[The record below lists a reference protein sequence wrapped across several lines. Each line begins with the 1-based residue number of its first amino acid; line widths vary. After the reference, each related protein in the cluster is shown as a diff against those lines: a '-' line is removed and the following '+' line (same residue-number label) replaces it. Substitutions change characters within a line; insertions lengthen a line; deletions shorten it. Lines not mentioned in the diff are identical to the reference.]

1 MNVDLEEPT
10 FSDDLAAL
18 YEQEAETR
26 ADNKRRGI
34 VIQHRGWP
42 LVDVF
47 RSEDDRSTYIPSSQ
61 ALYRRNHDPP
71 SSPPTMPFMSSAV
84 APPPIT
90 MSQSLGKDVTNN
102 VFMEDSDSD
111 DEMPLPQQQPIS
123 EPSQTQEQSHSDTIP
138 PPALDTPTHSQTDRQ
153 PQIQSQPHDLG
164 LSLFA
169 KRTIHNPLISSSR
182 TPTATKVAIHTSS
195 GKTFSV
201 QKKQNAE
208 ALSTERLAASR
219 SEVTEGRAQRS
230 YYGIDIHNLVK
241 EAKAQQ
247 VIDQAEAERKAAMP
261 SIEPLMPADG
271 PQKNQRTLMWTEKYR
286 ARKFTELVGDDRTH
300 RSVMHWLKRWDEIVF
315 PGSSRKP
322 KHRKN
327 ADNGEQERPHRKV
340 LLLTGPPG
348 LGKTTLAHVCAK
360 QAGYEVQEINAS
372 DERSRD
378 VVKGRIRDMVG
389 TENVRGVDQKTAE
402 GKIRKAG
409 RPVCVIVDEVD
420 GVVGGSGGAGEGGF
434 IKALLDL
441 VALDTRNSNRTRSQ
455 QPSGKKKVDN
465 FRLLRPLILICNDVY
480 HPSLRPLR
488 QSTAAE
494 IIHVRKP
501 AINSVVSRMQSIFDK
516 ENIPYDGDGVR
527 KLCEASWGMT
537 SRKEGGSGTS
547 TGEGDI
553 RGILVVGEWIAG
565 RLRATHD
572 PVANSIQRLTRRW
585 IETNILA
592 DLSHGGGSARS
603 VGRGGPKEVVERVF
617 KEGAGFSKPSILA
630 APTTTTSITGM
641 KGVAES
647 GKRQAMDRLREMVD
661 TSGDIDRIMT
671 DCFSAYP
678 DQPYQDDNYLSKPD
692 EAYEWL
698 NFHDQ
703 LSSAVFSHSEW
714 ELATYLAQPILAFH
728 HLFATPNRSHS
739 TANKWNEQETTEDNE
754 PPTPFSGPQASYQ
767 AHETQKSNFEIL
779 QTLQAS
785 LSLPLLRMF
794 PSPTAMS
801 TEFVPYLTRM
811 LNPNV
816 SPVVVQNSGI
826 STASVRKASEKL
838 LVQRAVNAMTAS
850 GIRFDR
856 IRLESEGTSHSGPQT
871 YVYRM
876 EPAIDSM
883 SVFETLDVKA
893 AGMTPVDR
901 TRYAVR
907 QVLDQEFSI
916 AAKKSAETARVNR
929 GNGGVITSLGD
940 VVAGAAV
947 PSLSREDSRKLKRDF
962 FGRIIAEEEQEA
974 PQQGEGENDDEET
987 AASKKKKAKTEDG
1000 GDKERVWVTF
1010 HEGYSNAVRKPVS
1023 LRELL
1028 GAM

>member
-1 MNVDLEEPT
+1 
-10 FSDDLAAL
+10 
-18 YEQEAETR
+18 
-26 ADNKRRGI
+26 
-34 VIQHRGWP
+34 
-42 LVDVF
+42 
-47 RSEDDRSTYIPSSQ
+47 
-61 ALYRRNHDPP
+61 
-71 SSPPTMPFMSSAV
+71 
-84 APPPIT
+84 
-90 MSQSLGKDVTNN
+90 MSQTLGKEKANN
-102 VFMEDSDSD
+102 VFMEDSDSED
-111 DEMPLPQQQPIS
+111 DTAQPQREVAQSQEQQTSNTDQSPALPPPTQSQSSQQP
-123 EPSQTQEQSHSDTIP
+123 
-138 PPALDTPTHSQTDRQ
+138 
-153 PQIQSQPHDLG
+153 QSQSQSQDLG
-164 LSLFA
+164 LSLLA
-169 KRTIHNPLISSSR
+169 KRTIHNPLISSTK
-182 TPTATKVAIHTSS
+182 TPTTTRVSICTSS
-195 GKTFSV
+195 GKSFSV
-201 QKKQNAE
+201 RKKQNTE
-208 ALSTERLAASR
+208 SLSTERLAASR
-219 SEVTEGRAQRS
+219 SEIAEGRAQRS

-247 VIDQAEAERKAAMP
+247 IIDQAEAERKAAMP
-261 SIEPLMPADG
+261 SIEPALPVDPA
-271 PQKNQRTLMWTEKYR
+271 QRNQRTLMWTEKYR

-327 ADNGEQERPHRKV
+327 AENAEQERPHRKIM
-340 LLLTGPPG
+340 LLTGPPG

-389 TENVRGVDQKTAE
+389 TENVRGVDTKTAA

-420 GVVGGSGGAGEGGF
+420 GVVGGSGGGGEGGF

-441 VALDTRNSNRTRSQ
+441 VALDSRNSNKIRSSQ
-455 QPSGKKKVDN
+455 QPSGKKKGDN

-501 AINSVVSRMQSIFDK
+501 AISSVVSRMQSIFEK

-537 SRKEGGSGTS
+537 NRKEGGSGSS

-572 PVANSIQRLTRRW
+572 PLANSMQRLTRRW
-585 IETNILA
+585 IEANILA
-592 DLSHGGGSARS
+592 DLSHGGGSARG

-617 KEGAGFSKPSILA
+617 KEGAGFSKPSMLA
-630 APTTTTSITGM
+630 APSSTASATGI
-641 KGVAES
+641 KGVAEA
-647 GKRQAMDRLREMVD
+647 GKRQAMDRLREMVH

-692 EAYEWL
+692 AAYEWL

-728 HLFATPNRSHS
+728 HLFATPNRSH
-739 TANKWNEQETTEDNE
+739 TTTNNNKWNEQDNAEDNE
-754 PPTPFSGPQASYQ
+754 PPTPFSGPGASFQ
-767 AHETQKSNFEIL
+767 AHEAQKSNLEIL
-779 QTLQAS
+779 QTLHTS

-794 PSPTAMS
+794 PSPTSM
-801 TEFVPYLTRM
+801 TTDLIPYLTRM
-811 LNPNV
+811 LNPSV
-816 SPVVVQNSGI
+816 SPIVVHNSGS
-826 STASVRKASEKL
+826 STASVRKATEKL
-838 LVQRAVNAMTAS
+838 LVSRAVNAMAAS

-856 IRLESEGTSHSGPQT
+856 IRLDSEGVSHSSGPQT
-871 YVYRM
+871 WVFRM
-876 EPAIDSM
+876 EPAVDEL
-883 SVFETLDVKA
+883 SVYDTFDLKA
-893 AGMTPVDR
+893 AGLEKVDR
-901 TRYAVR
+901 TRFAVR
-907 QVLDQEFSI
+907 QVLSQEFSVHT
-916 AAKKSAETARVNR
+916 KKTAETARVAR
-929 GNGGVITSLGD
+929 GGIVSLTD
-940 VVAGAAV
+940 AVAGATL
-947 PSLSREDSRKLKRDF
+947 PTLSRDGSKKAKRDF
-962 FGRIIAEEEQEA
+962 FGRVVAEEKEE
-974 PQQGEGENDDEET
+974 EGEDE
-987 AASKKKKAKTEDG
+987 AVQQKRKRAKLDEG

-1023 LRELL
+1023 LGELVGGL
-1028 GAM
+1028 

>member
-1 MNVDLEEPT
+1 
-10 FSDDLAAL
+10 
-18 YEQEAETR
+18 
-26 ADNKRRGI
+26 
-34 VIQHRGWP
+34 
-42 LVDVF
+42 
-47 RSEDDRSTYIPSSQ
+47 
-61 ALYRRNHDPP
+61 
-71 SSPPTMPFMSSAV
+71 MPFMSSAV
-84 APPPIT
+84 AAPPAP
-90 MSQSLGKDVTNN
+90 MSQTLGKETANN
-102 VFMEDSDSD
+102 VFMEDSDSED
-111 DEMPLPQQQPIS
+111 DMSLPQPQSSSTPAQA
-123 EPSQTQEQSHSDTIP
+123 QEQPLSDAQQ
-138 PPALDTPTHSQTDRQ
+138 PPALPPS
-153 PQIQSQPHDLG
+153 QSQSSQQPSAQTQSQDLG

-169 KRTIHNPLISSSR
+169 KRTIHNPLISSANA
-182 TPTATKVAIHTSS
+182 PATTRVAIRTSS

-201 QKKQNAE
+201 KKTHKAE

-219 SEVTEGRAQRS
+219 SEIAEGRAQRS
-230 YYGIDIHNLVK
+230 YYGIDIHNLIK

-261 SIEPLMPADG
+261 SIEPALPVDG
-271 PQKNQRTLMWTEKYR
+271 AQKSQRTLMWTEKYR

-327 ADNGEQERPHRKV
+327 AEGADQERPHRKV

-389 TENVRGVDQKTAE
+389 TENVRGVDQKTAA

-441 VALDTRNSNRTRSQ
+441 VALDSRNSNKNRSQ
-455 QPSGKKKVDN
+455 QPSGKKKGDN

-494 IIHVRKP
+494 VIHVRKP

-537 SRKEGGSGTS
+537 NRKEGGSGSS

-572 PVANSIQRLTRRW
+572 PIANSIQRLTRRW
-585 IETNILA
+585 IEANILA
-592 DLSHGGGSARS
+592 DLSHGGGSARG

-617 KEGAGFSKPSILA
+617 KEGAGFSKPSMLA
-630 APTTTTSITGM
+630 APTTTASITGI
-641 KGVAES
+641 KGVAEA
-647 GKRQAMDRLREMVD
+647 GKRQAMDRLREMVN

-714 ELATYLAQPILAFH
+714 ELATYLAQPVLAFH
-728 HLFATPNRSHS
+728 HLFATPNRSH
-739 TANKWNEQETTEDNE
+739 TNTNNKWNEQDATEDAE
-754 PPTPFSGPQASYQ
+754 PPTPFSGPQASFQ
-767 AHETQKSNFEIL
+767 AHEAQKSNLEIL

-794 PSPTAMS
+794 PSPIAMS
-801 TEFVPYLTRM
+801 TEFIPFLMRM

-816 SPVVVQNSGI
+816 SPVVVQNSGV
-826 STASVRKASEKL
+826 SAASVRKASEKL
-838 LVQRAVNAMTAS
+838 LVQRSVNAMAAS
-850 GIRFDR
+850 GVRFDR
-856 IRLESEGTSHSGPQT
+856 IRLDSEGQSHSGPQT
-871 YVYRM
+871 WVYRM
-876 EPAIDSM
+876 EPAIDDL
-883 SVFETLDVKA
+883 SVYETLDLKA
-893 AGMTPVDR
+893 AGMATVDR
-901 TRYAVR
+901 TRFAVR
-907 QVLDQEFSI
+907 QVLDQEFNVAS
-916 AAKKSAETARVNR
+916 KKQQEAARVNR
-929 GNGGVITSLGD
+929 GGILTSLGEA
-940 VVAGAAV
+940 VAGASV
-947 PSLSREDSRKLKRDF
+947 PSLPNDHSRKLKRDF
-962 FGRIIAEEEQEA
+962 FGRVIAEEEEKQQQEGDTEDA
-974 PQQGEGENDDEET
+974 EL
-987 AASKKKKAKTEDG
+987 AAKKKKQKMEDA

-1023 LRELL
+1023 LKELL
-1028 GAM
+1028 AAM

>member
-1 MNVDLEEPT
+1 
-10 FSDDLAAL
+10 
-18 YEQEAETR
+18 
-26 ADNKRRGI
+26 
-34 VIQHRGWP
+34 
-42 LVDVF
+42 
-47 RSEDDRSTYIPSSQ
+47 
-61 ALYRRNHDPP
+61 
-71 SSPPTMPFMSSAV
+71 MPFMSSAV
-84 APPPIT
+84 APPPVT
-90 MSQSLGKDVTNN
+90 MSQNLGKEATNN
-102 VFMEDSDSD
+102 IFMEDSDSD
-111 DEMPLPQQQPIS
+111 DEMPLPQQQTNS
-123 EPSQTQEQSHSDTIP
+123 ESVQTQGQPHSNTQE
-138 PPALDTPTHSQTDRQ
+138 PPALEPPTQSQTSRQ
-153 PQIQSQPHDLG
+153 SQSQSQPHDLG
-164 LSLFA
+164 LSMFA
-169 KRTIHNPLISSSR
+169 KRTIHNPLISSSK
-182 TPTATKVAIHTSS
+182 TPTTTKVAIHTSS

-201 QKKQNAE
+201 RKKQNAE

-219 SEVTEGRAQRS
+219 SEITEGRAQRS

-261 SIEPLMPADG
+261 SIESALPVDG
-271 PQKNQRTLMWTEKYR
+271 AQKSQRTLMWTEKYR

-327 ADNGEQERPHRKV
+327 ADNAEQERPHRKV

-389 TENVRGVDQKTAE
+389 TENVRGVDQKTAA

-441 VALDTRNSNRTRSQ
+441 VALDSKNSNRTRSQ
-455 QPSGKKKVDN
+455 QTYGKKKADN

-501 AINSVVSRMQSIFDK
+501 AINSVVSRMQSIFEK
-516 ENIPYDGDGVR
+516 ENIPHDSDGVR

-537 SRKEGGSGTS
+537 SRKEGGSGSS

-572 PVANSIQRLTRRW
+572 PVGNPMQRLTRRW
-585 IETNILA
+585 IEDNILA
-592 DLSHGGGSARS
+592 DLSHGGGSARG

-617 KEGAGFSKPSILA
+617 KEGAGFSKPSMLA
-630 APTTTTSITGM
+630 APTTASSITGM
-641 KGVAES
+641 KGVAEA
-647 GKRQAMDRLREMVD
+647 GKRQAMDRLREMVH

-678 DQPYQDDNYLSKPD
+678 DHPYQDDNYLSKPD

-698 NFHDQ
+698 HFHDQ

-728 HLFATPNRSHS
+728 HLFATPNRSQ
-739 TANKWNEQETTEDNE
+739 TTTTNKWNEQETAEDGE
-754 PPTPFSGPQASYQ
+754 APTPFSGPQASYQ
-767 AHETQKSNFEIL
+767 AHETQKTNAEIL
-779 QTLQAS
+779 QTLHAA

-816 SPVVVQNSGI
+816 SPVVVNNSGI

-838 LVQRAVNAMTAS
+838 LVARAVNAMTAS
-850 GIRFDR
+850 GVRFDR
-856 IRLESEGTSHSGPQT
+856 VRLESEGASAHSSGPNT

-876 EPAIDSM
+876 EPAIDCIA
-883 SVFETLDVKA
+883 VFETLDTKA
-893 AGMTPVDR
+893 AGLAPVDR
-901 TRYAVR
+901 TRFAVR
-907 QVLDQEFSI
+907 QVLDQEFGV
-916 AAKKSAETARVNR
+916 AAKKSAEAARVNR
-929 GNGGVITSLGD
+929 GVGATITSLD
-940 VVAGAAV
+940 EAVAGAAV

-962 FGRIIAEEEQEA
+962 FGRVIAEETQETEEG
-974 PQQGEGENDDEET
+974 QEGQGEG
-987 AASKKKKAKTEDG
+987 AAKKKKQKTEDG

-1023 LRELL
+1023 LKELL

>member
-1 MNVDLEEPT
+1 
-10 FSDDLAAL
+10 
-18 YEQEAETR
+18 
-26 ADNKRRGI
+26 
-34 VIQHRGWP
+34 
-42 LVDVF
+42 
-47 RSEDDRSTYIPSSQ
+47 
-61 ALYRRNHDPP
+61 
-71 SSPPTMPFMSSAV
+71 MPQ
-84 APPPIT
+84 T
-90 MSQSLGKDVTNN
+90 LGKEKGNN
-102 VFMEDSDSD
+102 AFMEDSDSED
-111 DEMPLPQQQPIS
+111 DTALPQQ
-123 EPSQTQEQSHSDTIP
+123 EPSQSQEQPPSDAQQSPVLP
-138 PPALDTPTHSQTDRQ
+138 PPS
-153 PQIQSQPHDLG
+153 QSQSSQQPPSQSQSQDLG

-169 KRTIHNPLISSSR
+169 KRTIHNPLISSNK
-182 TPTATKVAIHTSS
+182 TPTTTRVAIRTSS
-195 GKTFSV
+195 GKSFSV
-201 QKKQNAE
+201 RKKQNAE
-208 ALSTERLAASR
+208 SLSTERLAASR
-219 SEVTEGRAQRS
+219 SEVAEGRAQRS

-261 SIEPLMPADG
+261 SIEPTLPVDDA
-271 PQKNQRTLMWTEKYR
+271 PKNQRTLMWTEKYR

-327 ADNGEQERPHRKV
+327 AENAEQERPHRKI

-372 DERSRD
+372 DERSSN

-389 TENVRGVDQKTAE
+389 TENVRGVDQKTTA
-402 GKIRKAG
+402 GKVRKAG

-420 GVVGGSGGAGEGGF
+420 GVVGGSGGGGEGGF

-441 VALDTRNSNRTRSQ
+441 VTLDSRNLNKVRSQ
-455 QPSGKKKVDN
+455 QPSGKKKGDN

-501 AINSVVSRMQSIFDK
+501 AINSVVSRMQSIFEK
-516 ENIPYDGDGVR
+516 ENVPFDSDGVR
-527 KLCEASWGMT
+527 KLCEASWGVT
-537 SRKEGGSGTS
+537 NRKEGGSGSS

-572 PVANSIQRLTRRW
+572 PIANSMQRLTRRW
-585 IETNILA
+585 IEANILA
-592 DLSHGGGSARS
+592 DLSHGGGSARG

-617 KEGAGFSKPSILA
+617 KEGAGFSKPSMLA
-630 APTTTTSITGM
+630 APSPASSVTGM

-647 GKRQAMDRLREMVD
+647 GKRQAMDRLHEMVH
-661 TSGDIDRIMT
+661 TSGDIDRIML

-692 EAYEWL
+692 SAYEWL

-728 HLFATPNRSHS
+728 HLFATPNRSH
-739 TANKWNEQETTEDNE
+739 TNINTKWNEQDNAEDNE
-754 PPTPFSGPQASYQ
+754 PPTPFSGPSASFH
-767 AHETQKSNFEIL
+767 AHEAQKSNLEIL

-794 PSPTAMS
+794 PSPTS
-801 TEFVPYLTRM
+801 LTTEFIPWLTRM

-816 SPVVVQNSGI
+816 TPVVVHNSGT
-826 STASVRKASEKL
+826 STASVRRAAEKV
-838 LVQRAVNAMTAS
+838 LVSRAVNAMSAS
-850 GIRFDR
+850 GVRFDR
-856 IRLESEGTSHSGPQT
+856 IRLDTEGAAKYSGPQT
-871 YVYRM
+871 WVFRM
-876 EPAIDSM
+876 EPAVDEL
-883 SVFETLDVKA
+883 SVFETLDLKA
-893 AGMTPVDR
+893 AGMEKVDR
-901 TRYAVR
+901 TRFAVR
-907 QVLDQEFSI
+907 QVLDQEFAI
-916 AAKKSAETARVNR
+916 HTKKSAEAARVHR
-929 GNGGVITSLGD
+929 GGGIVSLSD
-940 VVAGAAV
+940 AVAGAAV
-947 PSLSREDSRKLKRDF
+947 PSLLRENSKKLKRDF
-962 FGRIIAEEEQEA
+962 FGRVVEEAVQEDT
-974 PQQGEGENDDEET
+974 DDE
-987 AASKKKKAKTEDG
+987 AIMQQRKKAKMDEG

-1023 LRELL
+1023 LKELL

>member
-1 MNVDLEEPT
+1 MNADIEEPT

-34 VIQHRGWP
+34 VIQHRSWP
-42 LVDVF
+42 LADAF
-47 RSEDDRSTYIPSSQ
+47 RSEDDRSNYPPSSQ
-61 ALYRRNHDPP
+61 VLYKRNHDPP
-71 SSPPTMPFMSSAV
+71 SSPPAMPFMSSAV
-84 APPPIT
+84 APPPAPVA
-90 MSQSLGKDVTNN
+90 MSPKAKEMANN

-111 DEMPLPQQQPIS
+111 EEIPLPQQRTSPK
-123 EPSQTQEQSHSDTIP
+123 
-138 PPALDTPTHSQTDRQ
+138 
-153 PQIQSQPHDLG
+153 QSQPQEQPPSNSQQPTSSAPTQSQASQQPTSRSQSQSHDLG

-169 KRTIHNPLISSSR
+169 KRTIHNPLLSSNK
-182 TPTATKVAIHTSS
+182 TPSTARVAIRTSS
-195 GKTFSV
+195 GKSFSV
-201 QKKQNAE
+201 RKKQNAE

-219 SEVTEGRAQRS
+219 SEVVEGRAQRN
-230 YYGIDIHNLVK
+230 YYGVDIHNLVK

-247 VIDQAEAERKAAMP
+247 VIDQAEAERKAALP
-261 SIEPLMPADG
+261 SIEPAILTEG
-271 PQKNQRTLMWTEKYR
+271 TRKSQRTLMWTEKYR

-327 ADNGEQERPHRKV
+327 AENPIEERPHRKV

-348 LGKTTLAHVCAK
+348 LGKTTLAHVCAR

-389 TENVRGVDQKTAE
+389 TENVRGVDQKTAA

-420 GVVGGSGGAGEGGF
+420 GVVGGSGGSGEGGF
-434 IKALLDL
+434 VKALLDL
-441 VALDTRNSNRTRSQ
+441 VALDSRNSNKTRSQ
-455 QPSGKKKVDN
+455 QPPGKKKGDN

-501 AINSVVSRMQSIFDK
+501 AINSVVARMQSIFDK

-537 SRKEGGSGTS
+537 NRKEGGSGSS

-572 PVANSIQRLTRRW
+572 PLANSMQRLTRRW
-585 IETNILA
+585 IEANILA
-592 DLSHGGGSARS
+592 DLSHGGGSARG

-617 KEGAGFSKPSILA
+617 KEGAGFSKPTMLA
-630 APTTTTSITGM
+630 APSTSTTGM

-647 GKRQAMDRLREMVD
+647 AKRQAMDRLREMVN

-671 DCFSAYP
+671 DCFSAFP
-678 DQPYQDDNYLSKPD
+678 DQPYQDDNYLSKPSA
-692 EAYEWL
+692 AYEWL
-698 NFHDQ
+698 YFHDL

-714 ELATYLAQPILAFH
+714 ELATYLSQPILAFH
-728 HLFATPNRSHS
+728 HLFATPNRSHGMTGKYNDAENAEDS
-739 TANKWNEQETTEDNE
+739 ET
-754 PPTPFSGPQASYQ
+754 PIPFSGPQASFQ
-767 AHETQKSNFEIL
+767 ALEAQKSNKEIL
-779 QTLQAS
+779 QTLQSS

-794 PSPTAMS
+794 PAPAAMA
-801 TEFVPYLTRM
+801 TDFVPYLTRM
-811 LNPNV
+811 INPNV
-816 SPVVVQNSGI
+816 TPVVVQNSGT
-826 STASVRKASEKL
+826 STASVRKASEKT
-838 LVQRAVNAMTAS
+838 LVARAVNAMTAS
-850 GIRFDR
+850 GVRFDR
-856 IRLESEGTSHSGPQT
+856 IRLDSETSSSSTMHTSGPQT
-871 YVYRM
+871 WVYRM
-876 EPAIDSM
+876 EPAIDDLA
-883 SVFETLDVKA
+883 VYETLDLKA
-893 AGMTPVDR
+893 AGMAAVDK
-901 TRYAVR
+901 TRFAVR
-907 QVLDQEFSI
+907 QVLDQEFNI
-916 AAKKSAETARVNR
+916 ATKKSAEAARVTR
-929 GNGGVITSLGD
+929 GGGGAITSLTD
-940 VVAGAAV
+940 VVAGATLPAEQGKG
-947 PSLSREDSRKLKRDF
+947 LKLKRDF
-962 FGRIIAEEEQEA
+962 FGRVVEKAETAEEEDQD
-974 PQQGEGENDDEET
+974 EG
-987 AASKKKKAKTEDG
+987 SKKKRKVEEEGA
-1000 GDKERVWVTF
+1000 DKRVWVTF

-1023 LRELL
+1023 LKELV
-1028 GAM
+1028 GAL

>member
-1 MNVDLEEPT
+1 
-10 FSDDLAAL
+10 
-18 YEQEAETR
+18 
-26 ADNKRRGI
+26 
-34 VIQHRGWP
+34 
-42 LVDVF
+42 
-47 RSEDDRSTYIPSSQ
+47 
-61 ALYRRNHDPP
+61 
-71 SSPPTMPFMSSAV
+71 MPFMSSAV
-84 APPPIT
+84 APPPVT
-90 MSQSLGKDVTNN
+90 MSQSLGKEVTNN

-111 DEMPLPQQQPIS
+111 DEMSLPQQQTNS
-123 EPSQTQEQSHSDTIP
+123 ESVQTQGQPLSNTQQPPAHEEPTQSQTS
-138 PPALDTPTHSQTDRQ
+138 R
-153 PQIQSQPHDLG
+153 QSQSQMG

-169 KRTIHNPLISSSR
+169 KRTIHNPLISSSK
-182 TPTATKVAIHTSS
+182 TPTTTKVAIHTSS

-201 QKKQNAE
+201 RKKQNAE
-208 ALSTERLAASR
+208 VLSTERLAASR
-219 SEVTEGRAQRS
+219 SEITEGKAQRS

-247 VIDQAEAERKAAMP
+247 VIDQAEAERKAVMP
-261 SIEPLMPADG
+261 SIEPALPVDAV
-271 PQKNQRTLMWTEKYR
+271 QKSQRTLMWTEKYR

-327 ADNGEQERPHRKV
+327 TENAEQERPHRKV

-389 TENVRGVDQKTAE
+389 TENVRGVDQKTAA

-441 VALDTRNSNRTRSQ
+441 VALDTRNSNKTRSQ
-455 QPSGKKKVDN
+455 QTSGKKKADN

-501 AINSVVSRMQSIFDK
+501 AINSVVSRMQSIFEK
-516 ENIPYDGDGVR
+516 ENIPHDSDGVR
-527 KLCEASWGMT
+527 KLCEASWGMS
-537 SRKEGGSGTS
+537 SRKEGGSGSS

-565 RLRATHD
+565 RLRATQD
-572 PVANSIQRLTRRW
+572 PIANSMQRLTRRW
-585 IETNILA
+585 IEDNILA
-592 DLSHGGGSARS
+592 DLSHGGGSARG

-617 KEGAGFSKPSILA
+617 KEGAGFSKPSMLA
-630 APTTTTSITGM
+630 APTTTASITGM
-641 KGVAES
+641 KGVAEA
-647 GKRQAMDRLREMVD
+647 GKRQAMDRLCEMVN

-678 DQPYQDDNYLSKPD
+678 DHPYQDDNYLSKPD

-698 NFHDQ
+698 HFHDQ

-728 HLFATPNRSHS
+728 HLFATPNRSQTS
-739 TANKWNEQETTEDNE
+739 TANKWNDQENAEDNE
-754 PPTPFSGPQASYQ
+754 PPTPFSGPQASYL
-767 AHETQKSNFEIL
+767 AHETQKSNTEIL

-816 SPVVVQNSGI
+816 SPVVVNNSGI
-826 STASVRKASEKL
+826 STASVRRASEKI

-856 IRLESEGTSHSGPQT
+856 VRLESEGSSAHSGPNT

-876 EPAIDSM
+876 EPAIDCI
-883 SVFETLDVKA
+883 SVFETLDTKA
-893 AGMTPVDR
+893 AGLAPVDR
-901 TRYAVR
+901 TRFAVR
-907 QVLDQEFSI
+907 QVLDQEFGI
-916 AAKKSAETARVNR
+916 AAKKSAEAARVNR
-929 GNGGVITSLGD
+929 GAAATITSLGE

-947 PSLSREDSRKLKRDF
+947 PSLSREDSKKLKRDF
-962 FGRIIAEEEQEA
+962 FGRVIAEEKQEEEGD
-974 PQQGEGENDDEET
+974 GEGEAKN
-987 AASKKKKAKTEDG
+987 KKQKTEDTG

-1023 LRELL
+1023 LKELL

>member
-1 MNVDLEEPT
+1 
-10 FSDDLAAL
+10 
-18 YEQEAETR
+18 
-26 ADNKRRGI
+26 
-34 VIQHRGWP
+34 
-42 LVDVF
+42 
-47 RSEDDRSTYIPSSQ
+47 
-61 ALYRRNHDPP
+61 
-71 SSPPTMPFMSSAV
+71 
-84 APPPIT
+84 
-90 MSQSLGKDVTNN
+90 MSQTLGKEKANN
-102 VFMEDSDSD
+102 VFMEDSDSED
-111 DEMPLPQQQPIS
+111 DTALPQQEAVQS
-123 EPSQTQEQSHSDTIP
+123 QEQQTSNTQQSPALP
-138 PPALDTPTHSQTDRQ
+138 PPTQSQSSQQ
-153 PQIQSQPHDLG
+153 PQNQSQSQDLG

-169 KRTIHNPLISSSR
+169 KRTIHNPLISSTK
-182 TPTATKVAIHTSS
+182 TPTTTRVSICTSS
-195 GKTFSV
+195 GKSFSV
-201 QKKQNAE
+201 RKKQNTE
-208 ALSTERLAASR
+208 SLSTERLAASR
-219 SEVTEGRAQRS
+219 SEIAEGRAQRS

-261 SIEPLMPADG
+261 SIEPTPPAD
-271 PQKNQRTLMWTEKYR
+271 PAQKNQRTLMWTEKYR

-327 ADNGEQERPHRKV
+327 AENAEQERPHRKI

-389 TENVRGVDQKTAE
+389 TENVRGVDTKTAA

-420 GVVGGSGGAGEGGF
+420 GVVGGSGGGGEGGF

-441 VALDTRNSNRTRSQ
+441 VALDSRNSNKIRSSQ
-455 QPSGKKKVDN
+455 QPSGKKKGDN

-501 AINSVVSRMQSIFDK
+501 AINSVVSRMQSIFEK

-537 SRKEGGSGTS
+537 NRKEGGSGSS

-572 PVANSIQRLTRRW
+572 PLANSMQRLTRRW
-585 IETNILA
+585 IEANILA
-592 DLSHGGGSARS
+592 DLSHGGGSARG

-617 KEGAGFSKPSILA
+617 KEGAGFSKPSMLA
-630 APTTTTSITGM
+630 APSATSSATGI
-641 KGVAES
+641 KGVAEA
-647 GKRQAMDRLREMVD
+647 GKRQAMDRLREMVH
-661 TSGDIDRIMT
+661 TSGDIDRIML

-692 EAYEWL
+692 AAYEWL

-728 HLFATPNRSHS
+728 HLFATPNRSHT
-739 TANKWNEQETTEDNE
+739 TANNNKWNEQDTSEDNE
-754 PPTPFSGPQASYQ
+754 PPTPFSGPGASFQ
-767 AHETQKSNFEIL
+767 AHEAQKSNLEIL
-779 QTLQAS
+779 QTLHTS

-794 PSPTAMS
+794 PSPTSM
-801 TEFVPYLTRM
+801 TTDLIPYLTRM
-811 LNPNV
+811 LNPSV
-816 SPVVVQNSGI
+816 SPIVVHNSGS
-826 STASVRKASEKL
+826 STASVRKATEKL
-838 LVQRAVNAMTAS
+838 LVSRAVNAMAAS

-856 IRLESEGTSHSGPQT
+856 IRLDSEGISHSGPQT
-871 YVYRM
+871 WVFRM
-876 EPAIDSM
+876 EPAVDEL
-883 SVFETLDVKA
+883 SVYETFDLKA
-893 AGMTPVDR
+893 AGVEKVDR
-901 TRYAVR
+901 TRFAVR
-907 QVLDQEFSI
+907 QVLSQEFTLHS
-916 AAKKSAETARVNR
+916 KKTAETARVAR
-929 GNGGVITSLGD
+929 GGIVSLTD
-940 VVAGAAV
+940 AVAGATL
-947 PSLSREDSRKLKRDF
+947 PNLSREGSKKAKRDF
-962 FGRIIAEEEQEA
+962 FGRVVAEEKEE
-974 PQQGEGENDDEET
+974 EGEDE
-987 AASKKKKAKTEDG
+987 AAQQKRKRAKLDEG
-1000 GDKERVWVTF
+1000 GDRERVWVTF

-1023 LRELL
+1023 LGELVGGL
-1028 GAM
+1028 

>member
-1 MNVDLEEPT
+1 
-10 FSDDLAAL
+10 
-18 YEQEAETR
+18 
-26 ADNKRRGI
+26 
-34 VIQHRGWP
+34 
-42 LVDVF
+42 
-47 RSEDDRSTYIPSSQ
+47 
-61 ALYRRNHDPP
+61 
-71 SSPPTMPFMSSAV
+71 MPFMSSAV
-84 APPPIT
+84 APPPAP
-90 MSQSLGKDVTNN
+90 MSQTLGKEKANN
-102 VFMEDSDSD
+102 VFVEDSDSED
-111 DEMPLPQQQPIS
+111 DTVPPQQEANHS
-123 EPSQTQEQSHSDTIP
+123 QEQPLSDAQQAPVLP
-138 PPALDTPTHSQTDRQ
+138 PTA
-153 PQIQSQPHDLG
+153 QSQSSQQPPTQSQSQDLG

-169 KRTIHNPLISSSR
+169 KRTIHNPLISSSK
-182 TPTATKVAIHTSS
+182 TPTTTTVAIRTSS
-195 GKTFSV
+195 GKSFSV
-201 QKKQNAE
+201 RKKKNAE

-219 SEVTEGRAQRS
+219 SEVAEGRAQRS

-261 SIEPLMPADG
+261 SIEPTLPLDPA
-271 PQKNQRTLMWTEKYR
+271 QKNQRTLMWTEKYR

-327 ADNGEQERPHRKV
+327 AENADQERPHRKV

-389 TENVRGVDQKTAE
+389 TENVRGVDQKTAA
-402 GKIRKAG
+402 GKVRKAG

-420 GVVGGSGGAGEGGF
+420 GVVGGSGGSGEGGF
-434 IKALLDL
+434 VKALLDL
-441 VALDTRNSNRTRSQ
+441 VALDSRNSNKTRSQ
-455 QPSGKKKVDN
+455 QPSGKKKGDN

-501 AINSVVSRMQSIFDK
+501 AINSVVSRMQSIFEK

-527 KLCEASWGMT
+527 KLCEASWGMAN
-537 SRKEGGSGTS
+537 RREGGSGSS

-572 PVANSIQRLTRRW
+572 PLANSMQRLTRRW
-585 IETNILA
+585 IEANILA
-592 DLSHGGGSARS
+592 DLSHGGGSARG

-617 KEGAGFSKPSILA
+617 KEGAGFSKPTMLA
-630 APTTTTSITGM
+630 APSATTGM

-647 GKRQAMDRLREMVD
+647 GKRQAMDRLREMVN
-661 TSGDIDRIMT
+661 TSGDIDRIML
-671 DCFSAYP
+671 DCFSTYP

-692 EAYEWL
+692 AAYEWL

-728 HLFATPNRSHS
+728 HLFATPNRSHTN
-739 TANKWNEQETTEDNE
+739 TANKWNEQEAAEDNE
-754 PPTPFSGPQASYQ
+754 PPTPFSGPGASFQ
-767 AHETQKSNFEIL
+767 AHEAQKSNLEIL

-794 PSPTAMS
+794 PSPTSMT
-801 TEFVPYLTRM
+801 TEFIPWLSRM

-816 SPVVVQNSGI
+816 SPVVVHNSGT
-826 STASVRKASEKL
+826 STASVRRAAEKL
-838 LVQRAVNAMTAS
+838 LVSRAVNAMVAS

-856 IRLESEGTSHSGPQT
+856 IRLDSESSSRSGPQT
-871 YVYRM
+871 WVFRM
-876 EPAIDSM
+876 EPAIDEL
-883 SVFETLDVKA
+883 SVFETLDTKA
-893 AGMTPVDR
+893 AGLQTVDR
-901 TRYAVR
+901 TRFAVR
-907 QVLDQEFSI
+907 QVLDQEFTLYS
-916 AAKKSAETARVNR
+916 KKSAEAARVTR
-929 GNGGVITSLGD
+929 GGGHLVSLTD
-940 VVAGAAV
+940 AVAGAAV
-947 PSLSREDSRKLKRDF
+947 PSLPNEGSRKLKRDF
-962 FGRIIAEEEQEA
+962 FGRVVAEETEK
-974 PQQGEGENDDEET
+974 EGEADDE
-987 AASKKKKAKTEDG
+987 AAIQRKKKAKMDEG

-1023 LRELL
+1023 LKELL
-1028 GAM
+1028 EAM

>member
-1 MNVDLEEPT
+1 
-10 FSDDLAAL
+10 
-18 YEQEAETR
+18 
-26 ADNKRRGI
+26 
-34 VIQHRGWP
+34 
-42 LVDVF
+42 
-47 RSEDDRSTYIPSSQ
+47 
-61 ALYRRNHDPP
+61 
-71 SSPPTMPFMSSAV
+71 MPFMSSAV
-84 APPPIT
+84 APPPVT
-90 MSQSLGKDVTNN
+90 MSQSLGKEVTNN
-102 VFMEDSDSD
+102 VFMEDPDSD
-111 DEMPLPQQQPIS
+111 DEMPLPQQQTNPEPI
-123 EPSQTQEQSHSDTIP
+123 QTQAPPLSNTQQ
-138 PPALDTPTHSQTDRQ
+138 PPALDPPTQSQTNRQAHSHSQT
-153 PQIQSQPHDLG
+153 PDLG

-169 KRTIHNPLISSSR
+169 KQTIHNPLISSSK
-182 TPTATKVAIHTSS
+182 TPTTAKVAIHTSS
-195 GKTFSV
+195 GKNFSV
-201 QKKQNAE
+201 RKKQNAE
-208 ALSTERLAASR
+208 VLSTERLAASR

-261 SIEPLMPADG
+261 SIEPALASDG
-271 PQKNQRTLMWTEKYR
+271 VQKSQRTLMWTEKYR

-327 ADNGEQERPHRKV
+327 ADNAEQERPHRKV

-348 LGKTTLAHVCAK
+348 LGKTTLAHVCAR

-389 TENVRGVDQKTAE
+389 TENVRGVDQKTAS

-441 VALDTRNSNRTRSQ
+441 VALDTRNSNKTRPQ
-455 QPSGKKKVDN
+455 QTSGKRKADN

-494 IIHVRKP
+494 VIHVRKP
-501 AINSVVSRMQSIFDK
+501 AINSVVSRMQSIFEK
-516 ENIPYDGDGVR
+516 ENIPHDSDGVR
-527 KLCEASWGMT
+527 KLCEASWGMS
-537 SRKEGGSGTS
+537 SRKEGGSGSS

-565 RLRATHD
+565 RLRATQD
-572 PVANSIQRLTRRW
+572 PVANSMQRLTRRW
-585 IETNILA
+585 IEDNILA
-592 DLSHGGGSARS
+592 DLSHGGGSARG

-617 KEGAGFSKPSILA
+617 KEGAGFSKPSMLA
-630 APTTTTSITGM
+630 APTTTASITGM

-647 GKRQAMDRLREMVD
+647 GKRQAMDRLREMVN

-678 DQPYQDDNYLSKPD
+678 DHPYQDDNYLSKPD

-728 HLFATPNRSHS
+728 HLFATPNRPQNA
-739 TANKWNEQETTEDNE
+739 TANKWNEDTTEDNE

-811 LNPNV
+811 LNPNI

-856 IRLESEGTSHSGPQT
+856 IRLESEGASHSGPQT

-876 EPAIDSM
+876 EPAVDCI
-883 SVFETLDVKA
+883 SVFETLDTKA
-893 AGMTPVDR
+893 AGLAPVDR
-901 TRYAVR
+901 TRFAVR
-907 QVLDQEFSI
+907 QVLDQEFGV
-916 AAKKSAETARVNR
+916 AAKKSAEAARVNR
-929 GNGGVITSLGD
+929 GIGATITSLDD

-947 PSLSREDSRKLKRDF
+947 PSLAREDSRKLKRDF
-962 FGRIIAEEEQEA
+962 FGRVIVEEEKRQDAEAEEGDNA
-974 PQQGEGENDDEET
+974 N
-987 AASKKKKAKTEDG
+987 KKKAKMDEG

-1028 GAM
+1028 GGL

>member
-1 MNVDLEEPT
+1 
-10 FSDDLAAL
+10 
-18 YEQEAETR
+18 
-26 ADNKRRGI
+26 
-34 VIQHRGWP
+34 
-42 LVDVF
+42 
-47 RSEDDRSTYIPSSQ
+47 
-61 ALYRRNHDPP
+61 
-71 SSPPTMPFMSSAV
+71 
-84 APPPIT
+84 
-90 MSQSLGKDVTNN
+90 MSQSLGKEATNN

-111 DEMPLPQQQPIS
+111 DEMPLPQQQTNPD
-123 EPSQTQEQSHSDTIP
+123 PVQTQAQPLSDTQQ
-138 PPALDTPTHSQTDRQ
+138 PPALEP
-153 PQIQSQPHDLG
+153 PAQSQSSRQLQSQSETLDLG

-169 KRTIHNPLISSSR
+169 KQTIHNPLISSSK
-182 TPTATKVAIHTSS
+182 TPTTAKVAIHTSS
-195 GKTFSV
+195 GKNFSV
-201 QKKQNAE
+201 RKKQNAE
-208 ALSTERLAASR
+208 VLSTERLAASR
-219 SEVTEGRAQRS
+219 SEATEGRAQRS

-261 SIEPLMPADG
+261 SIEPALASDG
-271 PQKNQRTLMWTEKYR
+271 VQKSQRTLMWTEKYR

-327 ADNGEQERPHRKV
+327 ADNAEQERPHRKV

-389 TENVRGVDQKTAE
+389 TENVRGVDQKTAS

-441 VALDTRNSNRTRSQ
+441 VALDTRNSNKTRPQ
-455 QPSGKKKVDN
+455 QTSGKRKADN

-494 IIHVRKP
+494 VIHVRKP
-501 AINSVVSRMQSIFDK
+501 AINSVVSRMQSIFEK
-516 ENIPYDGDGVR
+516 ENIPHDSDGVR
-527 KLCEASWGMT
+527 KLCEASWGMS
-537 SRKEGGSGTS
+537 SRKEGGSGSS

-565 RLRATHD
+565 RLRATQD
-572 PVANSIQRLTRRW
+572 PVANSMQRLTRRW
-585 IETNILA
+585 IEDNILA
-592 DLSHGGGSARS
+592 DLSHGGGSARG

-617 KEGAGFSKPSILA
+617 KEGAGFSKPSMLA
-630 APTTTTSITGM
+630 APTITASITGM

-647 GKRQAMDRLREMVD
+647 GKRQAMERLREMVN

-678 DQPYQDDNYLSKPD
+678 DHPYQDDNYLSKPD

-728 HLFATPNRSHS
+728 HLFATPNRSQNA
-739 TANKWNEQETTEDNE
+739 TANKWNEDIAEDNE

-767 AHETQKSNFEIL
+767 AHEMQKSNFEIL

-811 LNPNV
+811 LNPNI

-856 IRLESEGTSHSGPQT
+856 IRLESEGASHSGPQT

-876 EPAIDSM
+876 EPAVDCI
-883 SVFETLDVKA
+883 SVFETLDTKA
-893 AGMTPVDR
+893 AGLAPVDR
-901 TRYAVR
+901 TRFAVR
-907 QVLDQEFSI
+907 QVLDQEFGV
-916 AAKKSAETARVNR
+916 AAKKSAEAARVNR
-929 GNGGVITSLGD
+929 GIGATITSLDD

-947 PSLSREDSRKLKRDF
+947 PSLAREDSRKLKRDF
-962 FGRIIAEEEQEA
+962 FGRIIVEEEKRQDAEEE
-974 PQQGEGENDDEET
+974 EGDSAN
-987 AASKKKKAKTEDG
+987 KKKAKMDEG

-1028 GAM
+1028 GGL

>member
-1 MNVDLEEPT
+1 
-10 FSDDLAAL
+10 
-18 YEQEAETR
+18 
-26 ADNKRRGI
+26 
-34 VIQHRGWP
+34 
-42 LVDVF
+42 
-47 RSEDDRSTYIPSSQ
+47 
-61 ALYRRNHDPP
+61 
-71 SSPPTMPFMSSAV
+71 
-84 APPPIT
+84 
-90 MSQSLGKDVTNN
+90 MSQTPGKDKTSN
-102 VFMEDSDSD
+102 VFMEDSDSED
-111 DEMPLPQQQPIS
+111 DTILPQPKTSQSQEQPLSDSQQP
-123 EPSQTQEQSHSDTIP
+123 PVLP
-138 PPALDTPTHSQTDRQ
+138 PPPTQSQGSQQ
-153 PQIQSQPHDLG
+153 PQSQSQSQDLG

-169 KRTIHNPLISSSR
+169 KRTIHNPLISSTK
-182 TPTATKVAIHTSS
+182 TPTTTRVAIRTSS
-195 GKTFSV
+195 GKSFSV
-201 QKKQNAE
+201 RKNQNAE

-219 SEVTEGRAQRS
+219 SEVAEGRAQRS

-247 VIDQAEAERKAAMP
+247 VIDQAEAERKAALP
-261 SIEPLMPADG
+261 SIEPIIVNPA
-271 PQKNQRTLMWTEKYR
+271 QKNQRTLMWTEKYR

-327 ADNGEQERPHRKV
+327 GENAEQERPHRKV

-389 TENVRGVDQKTAE
+389 TENVRGVDQKTAA
-402 GKIRKAG
+402 GKVRKAG

-434 IKALLDL
+434 VKALLDL
-441 VALDTRNSNRTRSQ
+441 VALDSRNSHKTRSQ
-455 QPSGKKKVDN
+455 QPSGKKKGDN

-537 SRKEGGSGTS
+537 NRKEGGSGSS

-572 PVANSIQRLTRRW
+572 PLANSMQRLTRRW
-585 IETNILA
+585 IEANILA
-592 DLSHGGGSARS
+592 DLSHGGGSARG

-617 KEGAGFSKPSILA
+617 KEGAGFSKPTMLA
-630 APTTTTSITGM
+630 APSTTTSMTGM

-647 GKRQAMDRLREMVD
+647 GKRQAMDRLREMVN
-661 TSGDIDRIMT
+661 TSGDIDRIML
-671 DCFSAYP
+671 DCFSSYP

-692 EAYEWL
+692 AAYEWL

-728 HLFATPNRSHS
+728 HLFATPNRSH
-739 TANKWNEQETTEDNE
+739 TNTTNKWNETDTAEDNE
-754 PPTPFSGPQASYQ
+754 PPTPFSGPGASFQ
-767 AHETQKSNFEIL
+767 AHEAQKSNLEIL

-794 PSPTAMS
+794 PSPTSMT
-801 TEFVPYLTRM
+801 TEFIPWLSRM
-811 LNPNV
+811 INPNV
-816 SPVVVQNSGI
+816 SPVVVQNSGT
-826 STASVRKASEKL
+826 STASVRRAAEKL
-838 LVQRAVNAMTAS
+838 LVSRAVNAMVAS

-856 IRLESEGTSHSGPQT
+856 IRLDSETSSRSGPQT
-871 YVYRM
+871 WVFRM
-876 EPAIDSM
+876 EPAIDEL
-883 SVFETLDVKA
+883 SVFETLDTKA
-893 AGMTPVDR
+893 AGLQTVDR
-901 TRYAVR
+901 TRFAVR
-907 QVLDQEFSI
+907 QVLDQEFTLHT
-916 AAKKSAETARVNR
+916 KKSAEAARVTR
-929 GNGGVITSLGD
+929 GGGHLVSLTD
-940 VVAGAAV
+940 AVAGAAV
-947 PSLSREDSRKLKRDF
+947 PSLPNESSSKKLKRDF
-962 FGRIIAEEEQEA
+962 FGRVVAEEEEK
-974 PQQGEGENDDEET
+974 EGEEDDEV
-987 AASKKKKAKTEDG
+987 SIQKKKKQKMDEG

-1023 LRELL
+1023 LKELL
-1028 GAM
+1028 GGL

>member
-1 MNVDLEEPT
+1 M
-10 FSDDLAAL
+10 
-18 YEQEAETR
+18 R
-26 ADNKRRGI
+26 
-34 VIQHRGWP
+34 
-42 LVDVF
+42 
-47 RSEDDRSTYIPSSQ
+47 
-61 ALYRRNHDPP
+61 
-71 SSPPTMPFMSSAV
+71 
-84 APPPIT
+84 
-90 MSQSLGKDVTNN
+90 
-102 VFMEDSDSD
+102 
-111 DEMPLPQQQPIS
+111 
-123 EPSQTQEQSHSDTIP
+123 
-138 PPALDTPTHSQTDRQ
+138 
-153 PQIQSQPHDLG
+153 
-164 LSLFA
+164 
-169 KRTIHNPLISSSR
+169 
-182 TPTATKVAIHTSS
+182 
-195 GKTFSV
+195 
-201 QKKQNAE
+201 KKQNAE

-261 SIEPLMPADG
+261 SIEPALPVDG
-271 PQKNQRTLMWTEKYR
+271 AQKGQRTLMWTEKYR

-327 ADNGEQERPHRKV
+327 ADSTEQERPHRKV

-434 IKALLDL
+434 IKDLLDL
-441 VALDTRNSNRTRSQ
+441 VALDTRNSNKTRSQ
-455 QPSGKKKVDN
+455 QSSGKKKVDN
-465 FRLLRPLILICNDVY
+465 FRLLRPLVLICNDVY

-501 AINSVVSRMQSIFDK
+501 AINSVVSRMQSIFEK
-516 ENIPYDGDGVR
+516 ENIPCDGDGVR
-527 KLCEASWGMT
+527 KLCEASWGMS
-537 SRKEGGSGTS
+537 SRKEGGSGSS

-572 PVANSIQRLTRRW
+572 PVANSMQRLTRRW
-585 IETNILA
+585 IEANILA
-592 DLSHGGGSARS
+592 DLSHGGGSARG

-617 KEGAGFSKPSILA
+617 KEGAGFSKPSMLA
-630 APTTTTSITGM
+630 APTTTASITGM
-641 KGVAES
+641 KGVAEA
-647 GKRQAMDRLREMVD
+647 GKRQAMDRLREMVN

-728 HLFATPNRSHS
+728 HLFATPSRSHN
-739 TANKWNEQETTEDNE
+739 TNANKWNEQESAEDNE

-801 TEFVPYLTRM
+801 TEFVPYLMRM

-816 SPVVVQNSGI
+816 TPVVVQNSGI

-856 IRLESEGTSHSGPQT
+856 IRLESEGASRSGPQT
-871 YVYRM
+871 WVYRM
-876 EPAIDSM
+876 EPAIDSV
-883 SVFETLDVKA
+883 SVFETLDSKA
-893 AGMTPVDR
+893 AAGILPAVER
-901 TRYAVR
+901 TRFAVR
-907 QVLDQEFSI
+907 QVLDQEFAVASKKTAE
-916 AAKKSAETARVNR
+916 AARINR
-929 GNGGVITSLGD
+929 GGAVVASLGEA
-940 VVAGAAV
+940 VAGAAV
-947 PSLSREDSRKLKRDF
+947 PCLSREDSRKLKRDF
-962 FGRIIAEEEQEA
+962 FGRVVAEEPPRQQEDAEEEED
-974 PQQGEGENDDEET
+974 GEDT
-987 AASKKKKAKTEDG
+987 AAKKKKLRTEDG
-1000 GDKERVWVTF
+1000 GDAKQRVWVTF

-1023 LRELL
+1023 LKELL

>member
-1 MNVDLEEPT
+1 
-10 FSDDLAAL
+10 
-18 YEQEAETR
+18 
-26 ADNKRRGI
+26 
-34 VIQHRGWP
+34 
-42 LVDVF
+42 
-47 RSEDDRSTYIPSSQ
+47 
-61 ALYRRNHDPP
+61 
-71 SSPPTMPFMSSAV
+71 MPFMSSAV
-84 APPPIT
+84 AAPPVT
-90 MSQSLGKDVTNN
+90 MSQGLGKEVTND
-102 VFMEDSDSD
+102 VFMEDSDSE
-111 DEMPLPQQQPIS
+111 DEMPLPRPQTSEQALTQGQPLANAQQPPIQQ
-123 EPSQTQEQSHSDTIP
+123 PPTQSQTSQHQSS
-138 PPALDTPTHSQTDRQ
+138 
-153 PQIQSQPHDLG
+153 QSQSLDLG

-169 KRTIHNPLISSSR
+169 KRAIHNPLISSSK
-182 TPTATKVAIHTSS
+182 TSTTTKVAIHTSS

-201 QKKQNAE
+201 RKKQNAE

-219 SEVTEGRAQRS
+219 SEVSEGRAQRS

-261 SIEPLMPADG
+261 SIETALPVNGA
-271 PQKNQRTLMWTEKYR
+271 QKSQRTLMWTEKYR

-327 ADNGEQERPHRKV
+327 AENAEQERPHRKV

-389 TENVRGVDQKTAE
+389 TENVRGVDQKTTE

-441 VALDTRNSNRTRSQ
+441 VALDTRNSNKTRSQ
-455 QPSGKKKVDN
+455 QSSGKKKNDN

-501 AINSVVSRMQSIFDK
+501 AINSVVSRMQSIFEK

-527 KLCEASWGMT
+527 KLCEASWGMS
-537 SRKEGGSGTS
+537 SRKEGGSGSS

-572 PVANSIQRLTRRW
+572 PVANSMQRLTRRW
-585 IETNILA
+585 IEANVLA
-592 DLSHGGGSARS
+592 DLSHGGGSARG

-617 KEGAGFSKPSILA
+617 KEGAGFSKPSMLA
-630 APTTTTSITGM
+630 APTTTASIAGM

-647 GKRQAMDRLREMVD
+647 GKRQAMDRLREMVN

-728 HLFATPNRSHS
+728 HLFATPNRTHAN

-754 PPTPFSGPQASYQ
+754 TPTPFSGRQASYQ

-801 TEFVPYLTRM
+801 TEFVPYLMRM

-816 SPVVVQNSGI
+816 TPVVVQNSGI

-856 IRLESEGTSHSGPQT
+856 IRLESEGASHSGPQT
-871 YVYRM
+871 WVYRM
-876 EPAIDSM
+876 EPAIDSI
-883 SVFETLDVKA
+883 SVFETLDLKA
-893 AGMTPVDR
+893 AGMPLVDR
-901 TRYAVR
+901 TRFAVR
-907 QVLDQEFSI
+907 QVLDQEFAI
-916 AAKKSAETARVNR
+916 ASKKTAEAARINR
-929 GNGGVITSLGD
+929 GGATITSLGE

-947 PSLSREDSRKLKRDF
+947 PNLLREDSKKLKRDF
-962 FGRIIAEEEQEA
+962 FGRIVAEEPRQEGDSEA
-974 PQQGEGENDDEET
+974 DGET
-987 AASKKKKAKTEDG
+987 AAKKKKQKMEDG

-1023 LRELL
+1023 LKELL

>member
-1 MNVDLEEPT
+1 
-10 FSDDLAAL
+10 
-18 YEQEAETR
+18 
-26 ADNKRRGI
+26 
-34 VIQHRGWP
+34 
-42 LVDVF
+42 
-47 RSEDDRSTYIPSSQ
+47 
-61 ALYRRNHDPP
+61 
-71 SSPPTMPFMSSAV
+71 MPFMSSAV
-84 APPPIT
+84 APPPVT
-90 MSQSLGKDVTNN
+90 MSQSLGKEATNN
-102 VFMEDSDSD
+102 IFMEDSDSD
-111 DEMPLPQQQPIS
+111 DEMPLPQQQADP
-123 EPSQTQEQSHSDTIP
+123 EPVQIQAQPLSNTQQPPALELPTQSQTSQQSQTQ
-138 PPALDTPTHSQTDRQ
+138 
-153 PQIQSQPHDLG
+153 SQPPDLG

-169 KRTIHNPLISSSR
+169 KRTIHNPLISSFK
-182 TPTATKVAIHTSS
+182 TPTTTKVAIHTSS

-201 QKKQNAE
+201 RKKQNEE

-261 SIEPLMPADG
+261 SIEPALPSDG
-271 PQKNQRTLMWTEKYR
+271 PQKSQRTLMWTEKYR

-327 ADNGEQERPHRKV
+327 AEHAEQERPHRKV

-389 TENVRGVDQKTAE
+389 TENVRGVDQKTAS

-409 RPVCVIVDEVD
+409 KPVCVIVDEVD

-441 VALDTRNSNRTRSQ
+441 VALDTRNSNKTRSQ
-455 QPSGKKKVDN
+455 QSFGKKKADN

-494 IIHVRKP
+494 VIHVRKP
-501 AINSVVSRMQSIFDK
+501 AISSVVSRMQSIFEK
-516 ENIPYDGDGVR
+516 ENVPHDSDGVR
-527 KLCEASWGMT
+527 KLCEASWGMS
-537 SRKEGGSGTS
+537 SRKEGGSGSS

-572 PVANSIQRLTRRW
+572 PVANSMQRLTRRW
-585 IETNILA
+585 IEDNILA
-592 DLSHGGGSARS
+592 DLSHGGGSARG

-617 KEGAGFSKPSILA
+617 KEGAGFSKPSMLA
-630 APTTTTSITGM
+630 APTTTASITGM

-647 GKRQAMDRLREMVD
+647 GKRQAMDRLREMVN

-678 DQPYQDDNYLSKPD
+678 DHPYQDDNYLSKPD

-728 HLFATPNRSHS
+728 HLFATPNRSQNA
-739 TANKWNEQETTEDNE
+739 TANKWNEDTTEDNE

-811 LNPNV
+811 LNPNI
-816 SPVVVQNSGI
+816 SPVVVQNSGV

-876 EPAIDSM
+876 EPAIDCI
-883 SVFETLDVKA
+883 SVFETLDTKA
-893 AGMTPVDR
+893 AGLAPVDR
-901 TRYAVR
+901 TRFAVR
-907 QVLDQEFSI
+907 QVLDQEFAV
-916 AAKKSAETARVNR
+916 AAKKSAEAARVNR
-929 GNGGVITSLGD
+929 GIGATITSLD
-940 VVAGAAV
+940 EVVAGAAV
-947 PSLSREDSRKLKRDF
+947 PSLASEDSRKLKRDF
-962 FGRIIAEEEQEA
+962 FGRIIVEEEQRQGDAEEED
-974 PQQGEGENDDEET
+974 GES
-987 AASKKKKAKTEDG
+987 AAKKKKAKMEDG

-1023 LRELL
+1023 LKELL

>member
-1 MNVDLEEPT
+1 
-10 FSDDLAAL
+10 
-18 YEQEAETR
+18 
-26 ADNKRRGI
+26 
-34 VIQHRGWP
+34 
-42 LVDVF
+42 
-47 RSEDDRSTYIPSSQ
+47 
-61 ALYRRNHDPP
+61 
-71 SSPPTMPFMSSAV
+71 
-84 APPPIT
+84 
-90 MSQSLGKDVTNN
+90 MSQTLGKEKANN
-102 VFMEDSDSD
+102 VFMEDSDSED
-111 DEMPLPQQQPIS
+111 DTALPQQEAVQS
-123 EPSQTQEQSHSDTIP
+123 QEQQTSNTQQSPALP
-138 PPALDTPTHSQTDRQ
+138 PPTQSQSSQQ
-153 PQIQSQPHDLG
+153 PQNQSQSQDLG

-169 KRTIHNPLISSSR
+169 KRTIHNPLISSTK
-182 TPTATKVAIHTSS
+182 TPTTTRVSICTSS
-195 GKTFSV
+195 GKSFSV
-201 QKKQNAE
+201 RKKQNTE
-208 ALSTERLAASR
+208 SLSTERLAASR
-219 SEVTEGRAQRS
+219 SEIAEGRAQRS

-261 SIEPLMPADG
+261 SIEPTPPAD
-271 PQKNQRTLMWTEKYR
+271 PAQKNQRTLMWTEKYR

-327 ADNGEQERPHRKV
+327 AENAEQERPHRKI

-389 TENVRGVDQKTAE
+389 TENVRGVDTKTAA

-420 GVVGGSGGAGEGGF
+420 GVVGGSGGGGEGGF

-441 VALDTRNSNRTRSQ
+441 VALDSRNSNKIRSSQ
-455 QPSGKKKVDN
+455 QPSGKKKGDN

-501 AINSVVSRMQSIFDK
+501 AINSVVSRMQSIFEK

-537 SRKEGGSGTS
+537 NRKEGGSGSS

-572 PVANSIQRLTRRW
+572 PLANSMQRLTRRW
-585 IETNILA
+585 IEANILA
-592 DLSHGGGSARS
+592 DLSHGGGSARG

-617 KEGAGFSKPSILA
+617 KEGAGFSKPSMLA
-630 APTTTTSITGM
+630 APSATSSATGI
-641 KGVAES
+641 KGVAEA
-647 GKRQAMDRLREMVD
+647 GKRQAMDRLREMVH

-692 EAYEWL
+692 AAYEWL

-728 HLFATPNRSHS
+728 HLFATPNRSH
-739 TANKWNEQETTEDNE
+739 TTTNNNKWNEQDNAEDNE
-754 PPTPFSGPQASYQ
+754 PPTPFSGPGASFQ
-767 AHETQKSNFEIL
+767 AHEAQKSNLEIL
-779 QTLQAS
+779 QTLHTS

-794 PSPTAMS
+794 PSPTSM
-801 TEFVPYLTRM
+801 TTDLIPYLTRM
-811 LNPNV
+811 LNPSV
-816 SPVVVQNSGI
+816 SPIVVHNSGS
-826 STASVRKASEKL
+826 STASVRKATEKL
-838 LVQRAVNAMTAS
+838 LVSRAVNAMAAS

-856 IRLESEGTSHSGPQT
+856 IRLDSEGISHSGPQT
-871 YVYRM
+871 WVFRM
-876 EPAIDSM
+876 EPAVDEL
-883 SVFETLDVKA
+883 SVYETFDLKA
-893 AGMTPVDR
+893 AGVEKVDR
-901 TRYAVR
+901 TRFAVR
-907 QVLDQEFSI
+907 QVLSQEFTLHS
-916 AAKKSAETARVNR
+916 KKTAETARVAR
-929 GNGGVITSLGD
+929 GGIVSLTD
-940 VVAGAAV
+940 AVAGATL
-947 PSLSREDSRKLKRDF
+947 PNLSREGSKKAKRDF
-962 FGRIIAEEEQEA
+962 FGRVVAEEKEE
-974 PQQGEGENDDEET
+974 EGEDE
-987 AASKKKKAKTEDG
+987 AAQQKRKRAKLDEG
-1000 GDKERVWVTF
+1000 GDRERVWVTF

-1023 LRELL
+1023 LGELVGGL
-1028 GAM
+1028 